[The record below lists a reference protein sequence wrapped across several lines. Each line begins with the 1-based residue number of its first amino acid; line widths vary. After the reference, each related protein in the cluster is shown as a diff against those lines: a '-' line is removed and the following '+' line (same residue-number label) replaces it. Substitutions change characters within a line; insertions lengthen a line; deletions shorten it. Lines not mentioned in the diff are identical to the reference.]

1 MDGRTPPSLSLPHLG
16 VVEVGEGKD
25 EETFAHPATVPNSP
39 ISRSSLP
46 GRQIGIMLS
55 AKVTLLSVRTR
66 ARSFSYVKKLYF
78 GWTTFLAAF
87 SSKCWFGSLA
97 DIFEMS
103 RDSGAFHD
111 YLAEEKSHSP
121 ILTRICEI
129 IKLKKLSSK
138 KVTTL
143 SLLTNMNSLI
153 NAVAG
158 SCDPVF
164 IDKRSSA
171 SVSRGETKE
180 GRSSHRHLM
189 TTIIE
194 ITKLVLMT

>member
-16 VVEVGEGKD
+16 VVEVGEEKD

-46 GRQIGIMLS
+46 GKQIGIMLS
-55 AKVTLLSVRTR
+55 ANVTLLSVRTR

-103 RDSGAFHD
+103 RRSEDFHE

-129 IKLKKLSSK
+129 IKLKKCRQK
-138 KVTTL
+138 NTL
-143 SLLTNMNSLI
+143 NLTNINSLI
-153 NAVAG
+153 NAVAS

-171 SVSRGETKE
+171 SVS
-180 GRSSHRHLM
+180 
-189 TTIIE
+189 
-194 ITKLVLMT
+194 

>member
-1 MDGRTPPSLSLPHLG
+1 
-16 VVEVGEGKD
+16 
-25 EETFAHPATVPNSP
+25 
-39 ISRSSLP
+39 
-46 GRQIGIMLS
+46 MLS
-55 AKVTLLSVRTR
+55 ANVTLLSVRTR

-103 RDSGAFHD
+103 RDSGACHE

-129 IKLKKLSSK
+129 IKLKKLSLK
-138 KVTTL
+138 KVTSL

-158 SCDPVF
+158 SCDPIF
-164 IDKRSSA
+164 IDKRSAA
-171 SVSRGETKE
+171 SVSGGETKE
-180 GRSSHRHLM
+180 GRSSHRHLV
-189 TTIIE
+189 TTIME
-194 ITKLVLMT
+194 MTKLVLMT